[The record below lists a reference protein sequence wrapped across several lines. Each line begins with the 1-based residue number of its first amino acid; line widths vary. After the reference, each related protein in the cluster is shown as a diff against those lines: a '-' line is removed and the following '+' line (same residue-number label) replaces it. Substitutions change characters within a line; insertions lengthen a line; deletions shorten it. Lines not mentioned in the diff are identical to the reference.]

1 MFSHQEK
8 AQQLLRLHPT
18 ALLWIIDLRI
28 SLSPSNA
35 KPKFAFPKV
44 LSTTTKQ
51 VGTQEATSPT
61 QAQITKRFEYVFP
74 FSRLQMLREE
84 QIRDSTAASS
94 FKGQNCSCPWTLP
107 SARRSL
113 LTPKVAAVIWEAKHL
128 FVGVLPRY
136 FNSCCLTDCWSKRLM
151 L

>member
-18 ALLWIIDLRI
+18 ASPRIITLHI
-28 SLSPSNA
+28 VLSPSST

-44 LSTTTKQ
+44 LSSTTKQ
-51 VGTQEATSPT
+51 AGTREATSPT
-61 QAQITKRFEYVFP
+61 QAQSMKRFKYVFP
-74 FSRLQMLREE
+74 YSRLQMLREE

-107 SARRSL
+107 SPRGSL
-113 LTPKVAAVIWEAKHL
+113 LTPKVVAVIWKAKHL
-128 FVGVLPRY
+128 FVAVLPRY